1 MNELHKTNNHE
12 KSPISGPSEGLINFS
27 STQPARISSDERD
40 AIDFEIIDHKD
51 HHGSEDYELIELPA
65 TLINRPQS
73 GPPNTAV
80 KLDTATAPPNVP
92 LKVDVAPGPVPVPPN
107 TAVKLDTATAPQSPA
122 LEISVKPS
130 PVVLSQ
136 GSPDAVPISHSPVP
150 SFLASSSDLDAVP
163 LPPNTAVKLDPAPA
177 PQNAPL
183 QVDVASGPAP
193 APQNAPLQVDVAS
206 GPAPAPQN
214 APLQVDVASGPAP
227 APQNAPLQ
235 VDIASGPAPAPQ
247 NAPLQVDIA
256 PGPVPV
262 PQNAP
267 LQVDIA
273 PGPVPVPQNAPL
285 QVDVAPG
292 PVPVPPNMEV
302 KLDTATAPQSAPLQ
316 VELSPLDINFA
327 RIIGRFSQIAT
338 PPEMRIPNEVG
349 TDIGG
354 HTSDGRITDFNRDWK
369 RQLFFGNLH
378 NTRMFMQEK
387 EASIAEH
394 TSDGRITDFNRDWK
408 RQLVIGYLHNT
419 HMLMRERETLIGSLA
434 ETFVDANFRHGVQSL
449 IEFSGITT
457 RQMYASAARS
467 QTYGAEI
474 QNRAPTASNSF
485 YIYAAYGISI
495 AGVLC
500 YKLFGGDQS
509 QAYSAVPA
517 STESAA
523 APAQPVNNTF
533 PPNIQNPTFYAGGF
547 ATKK

>member
-1 MNELHKTNNHE
+1 
-12 KSPISGPSEGLINFS
+12 
-27 STQPARISSDERD
+27 
-40 AIDFEIIDHKD
+40 
-51 HHGSEDYELIELPA
+51 
-65 TLINRPQS
+65 
-73 GPPNTAV
+73 
-80 KLDTATAPPNVP
+80 
-92 LKVDVAPGPVPVPPN
+92 
-107 TAVKLDTATAPQSPA
+107 
-122 LEISVKPS
+122 
-130 PVVLSQ
+130 
-136 GSPDAVPISHSPVP
+136 
-150 SFLASSSDLDAVP
+150 
-163 LPPNTAVKLDPAPA
+163 
-177 PQNAPL
+177 
-183 QVDVASGPAP
+183 
-193 APQNAPLQVDVAS
+193 
-206 GPAPAPQN
+206 
-214 APLQVDVASGPAP
+214 
-227 APQNAPLQ
+227 
-235 VDIASGPAPAPQ
+235 
-247 NAPLQVDIA
+247 
-256 PGPVPV
+256 
-262 PQNAP
+262 
-267 LQVDIA
+267 
-273 PGPVPVPQNAPL
+273 
-285 QVDVAPG
+285 
-292 PVPVPPNMEV
+292 MEV